1 MLYKRAINTLV
12 NNRAFLYSNSMI
24 IFQVTKTRKWEKK
37 NLRTLS
43 IEWYAPL
50 LSSTLFVS
58 KTKFNIQLNI
68 TKKRN
73 NLNNLQARSSLFLIN
88 LRLH

>member
-37 NLRTLS
+37 TLG
-43 IEWYAPL
+43 
-50 LSSTLFVS
+50 
-58 KTKFNIQLNI
+58 
-68 TKKRN
+68 
-73 NLNNLQARSSLFLIN
+73 
-88 LRLH
+88 H

>member
-1 MLYKRAINTLV
+1 MG
-12 NNRAFLYSNSMI
+12 
-24 IFQVTKTRKWEKK
+24 KK